1 MATNKKGRR
10 KIEPADLE
18 FAARLSGVVP
28 EWTITVDNSRLVPRS
43 SAQTLIERDYHAATM
58 SPGDSYPRDERERR
72 EVLLHEC
79 GHLLVA
85 DISGFIDR
93 ITALIPDP
101 GARKLANQQADIFE
115 EHICDRFAK
124 AMIRA
129 LETHPPKSEQACECE
144 GHS

>member
-1 MATNKKGRR
+1 MQNTGRPSKRTPASR
-10 KIEPADLE
+10 K
-18 FAARLSGVVP
+18 R
-28 EWTITVDNSRLVPRS
+28 
-43 SAQTLIERDYHAATM
+43 LIEAAG
-58 SPGDSYPRDERERR
+58 SGYSSLEAI
-72 EVLLHEC
+72 C

-101 GARKLANQQADIFE
+101 GARKLANQQSDIFE